1 MMLLWP
7 RSATSGHLADYN
19 NKTYQNK
26 HMKQIVVVSV
36 LLFLAA
42 CTAGRKE
49 NNGQLTDLR
58 LELEGL
64 KKQRDGINEKITRL
78 EEQILKADPNAVAEE
93 NAKLVEVTAIQPKDF
108 EHFIDLQGRIST
120 ENIYYVTPRG
130 MGGQVK
136 AINVKQGDNVRK
148 GQLLIKL
155 DDAVI
160 RQQISSLKTQLDYA
174 RDLYNRQQNVWKEGI
189 GTEVQVLNA
198 KNQVQSLE
206 KQMSLL
212 NEQLSM
218 TNVYAQVSGVAETVN
233 IRVGEL
239 FTGSPAAGITIVNP
253 SSLKAVVDIP
263 ENYISK
269 VQKGVPVVIGL
280 PDLGKEYRSNISLV
294 SEVIGQNTRS
304 FTAEAK
310 IPSDPSLKPNLVAIV
325 KILDHAA
332 KDAIVVPVGTIQT
345 DEKGKFVFVLEER
358 NGKQVARKKPVNIGE
373 LYNENV
379 EIKTGLAVNEK
390 LITGGYQGLYDGQ
403 VVTLK

>member
-1 MMLLWP
+1 
-7 RSATSGHLADYN
+7 
-19 NKTYQNK
+19 
-26 HMKQIVVVSV
+26 MKQIVVVGT
-36 LLFLAA
+36 LLLLAA

-58 LELEGL
+58 TELEGL
-64 KKQRDGINEKITRL
+64 KKQRDGINEKITKL

-120 ENIYYVTPRG
+120 ENIFYVTPRG

-136 AINVKQGDNVRK
+136 AIYVRQGDRVRK

-160 RQQISSLKTQLDYA
+160 RQQMSSLKTQLDYA
-174 RDLYNRQQNVWKEGI
+174 QDLYNRQQNVWKEGI
-189 GTEVQVLNA
+189 GTEVQVLTA

-212 NEQLSM
+212 QEQLSM
-218 TNVYAQVSGVAETVN
+218 TNVYAQVSGVAENVD
-233 IRVGEL
+233 IRVGEQ
-239 FTGSPAAGITIVNP
+239 FTGNPAAGITIVNP

-310 IPSDPSLKPNLVAIV
+310 IPGDPSLKPNLVAIV

-345 DEKGKFVFVLEER
+345 DEKGKFVFVLEEQ
-358 NGKQVARKKPVNIGE
+358 NGKQIARKKPVNIGE

>member
-1 MMLLWP
+1 
-7 RSATSGHLADYN
+7 
-19 NKTYQNK
+19 
-26 HMKQIVVVSV
+26 MKQIVVVGT
-36 LLFLAA
+36 LLLLAA

-58 LELEGL
+58 TELEGL
-64 KKQRDGINEKITRL
+64 KKQRDGISEKITRL
-78 EEQILKADPNAVAEE
+78 EAQIMKADPNAVAAE
-93 NAKLVEVTAIQPKDF
+93 NVKLVEVTSIQPKDF
-108 EHFIDLQGRIST
+108 EHFIDLQGQIST

-136 AINVKQGDNVRK
+136 AINVKQGDKVSK
-148 GQLLIKL
+148 GQLLMKL

-160 RQQISSLKTQLDYA
+160 RQQISSLKTQLDFA
-174 RDLYNRQQNVWKEGI
+174 RDLYNRQENVWKEGI

-253 SSLKAVVDIP
+253 SNLKAVVDIP

-280 PDLGKEYRSNISLV
+280 PDLGKEIRSNISLV

-310 IPSDPSLKPNLVAIV
+310 IPNDPALKPNLIAIV

-332 KDAIVVPVGTIQT
+332 RNAIVVPVGTIQT
-345 DEKGKFVFVLEER
+345 DEKGKFVFVLEEQ

-373 LYNENV
+373 LYNDNV
-379 EIKTGLAVNEK
+379 EIRTGLAVNEK